1 MSSERLSRFLS
12 RNGIASRRKC
22 DDLIKYGHIK
32 VNNSVVLE
40 PFYRVDGYIDS
51 ITIDNYSININKDH
65 LYYALYKPKRY
76 LSDLVSQGNRLI
88 ARSLIPAVSY
98 LFPIG
103 RLDYDSE
110 GLILFSNDGDIA
122 NIIMH
127 PRFGIEKEYLVKLK
141 GVLLDYDLN
150 LFTKGVLIDEY
161 VYKVSS
167 IKFLKLSD
175 SNTWYR
181 VILREGKNRMIRKI
195 AIKVGHPVLKLIRVR
210 IGPIKLGLLK
220 PGEYRILSKNEK
232 KNLLSLAQKTD
243 YSFKD
248 SKAEKK

>member
-22 DDLIKYGHIK
+22 DDLIKSGHIK
-32 VNNSVVLE
+32 VNNSVVIE
-40 PFYRVDGYIDS
+40 PFYRVDGHIDS
-51 ITIDNYSININKDH
+51 ITIDNYAIKFNKVP

-76 LSDLVSQGNRLI
+76 LSDLVPQGSRLV
-88 ARSLIPAVSY
+88 ARSLIPSTDY

-110 GLILFSNDGDIA
+110 GLMLFSNDGDIA

-141 GVLLDYDLN
+141 GVLHDYDLN
-150 LFTKGVLIDEY
+150 LFTKGVLIGEY

-167 IKFLKLSD
+167 IKFVKLSD

-181 VILREGKNRMIRKI
+181 IILREGKNRMIRKI
-195 AIKVGHPVLKLIRVR
+195 ASKVGHPVLKLIRVR

-220 PGEYRILSKNEK
+220 PGDYRNLSEIEKKDLLRLTQKQTLLSK
-232 KNLLSLAQKTD
+232 
-243 YSFKD
+243 FK
-248 SKAEKK
+248 